1 MGGSGHFSEIFTWR
15 LSNPVQMG
23 NVGTHFRAILTAA
36 LLHSRGLPEPG
47 RLLDDGDVILCFLP
61 AELTPNGSAF

>member
-1 MGGSGHFSEIFTWR
+1 MSRSGRFSEIFMWHPE
-15 LSNPVQMG
+15 NPVRIW
-23 NVGTHFRAILTAA
+23 NLEIYFRAILTAA
-36 LLHSRGLPEPG
+36 LLHSRGLPEWN